1 MFQCDIDEVNIDREK
16 VDSFCKQHNFIGWFP
31 TSAKSNT
38 NIGEFWVW
46 QASAPAKYSQREI
59 AMLA

>member
-38 NIGEFWVW
+38 NIGEF
-46 QASAPAKYSQREI
+46 
-59 AMLA
+59 